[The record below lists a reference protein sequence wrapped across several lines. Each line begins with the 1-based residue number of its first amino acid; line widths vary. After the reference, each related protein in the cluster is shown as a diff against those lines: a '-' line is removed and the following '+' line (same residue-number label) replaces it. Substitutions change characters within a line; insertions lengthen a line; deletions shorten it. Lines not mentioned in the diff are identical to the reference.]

1 MVLFVKKC
9 KVYQMNALSYM
20 YVAVPLKNCP
30 LCSEKQTV
38 LYAMRARHEVAFTSY
53 CVCIID
59 LHVLLNSVAVFL
71 YGK

>member
-1 MVLFVKKC
+1 
-9 KVYQMNALSYM
+9 MNALSYM

-30 LCSEKQTV
+30 FWSEKQTV

-53 CVCIID
+53 CVRIID

>member
-1 MVLFVKKC
+1 
-9 KVYQMNALSYM
+9 M

-53 CVCIID
+53 CVRIID
-59 LHVLLNSVAVFL
+59 LHTYYSTLSQCSHMESKVKKINVL
-71 YGK
+71 